1 MRVASTITTE
11 VAIACTLFFC
21 DSRDASI
28 EGECKLSIRGEERG
42 MAIRTIFVSIAFS
55 LVFCATA
62 DYARVCAAQ
71 TSTAVP
77 VVVELFTSEG
87 CSSCPP
93 ADAYLQKLQSMQPVP
108 GARLI
113 TLSEHVT
120 YWNHDGWKDPYSS
133 DQLTDRQQVYVS
145 RFGLPSAY
153 TPQFVVD
160 GTDELKLTD
169 AGQVRAVFEKALKD
183 QRIPVTITSTH
194 FDPGGFGILRGH
206 IDIDGTTAK
215 QPADIYVA
223 VTLHEANS
231 DVSAGENKGRKLTET
246 EVVLN
251 LEKIGKTT
259 PGRVFSRDFEVKL
272 RASEIPANLG
282 LVVVAQAGGTGKI
295 VGAASVE
302 QIGSSQSS
310 TVSENH
316 R

>member
-1 MRVASTITTE
+1 MAVKSVFAS
-11 VAIACTLFFC
+11 V
-21 DSRDASI
+21 
-28 EGECKLSIRGEERG
+28 
-42 MAIRTIFVSIAFS
+42 VFS
-55 LVFCATA
+55 LVCCATVA
-62 DYARVCAAQ
+62 YTHVCAAQ

-93 ADAYLQKLQSMQPVP
+93 SDAFLTRLQSTQPVP
-108 GARLI
+108 GAKLI

-160 GTDELKLTD
+160 GADELKLTD
-169 AGQVRAVFEKALKD
+169 PDQVRAVFEKAVKD
-183 QRIPVTITSTH
+183 QTIPVKISSIH
-194 FDPGGFGILRGH
+194 IDPVGFGILRGH
-206 IDIDGTTAK
+206 IDVDGTATK
-215 QPADIYVA
+215 QPADIFVA
-223 VTLHEANS
+223 VTLHQTNS

-259 PGRVFSRDFEVKL
+259 PGHAFAHDFEVKL
-272 RASEIPANLG
+272 KSNENPANLG
-282 LVVVAQAGGTGKI
+282 LVAVAQAGGTGKI
-295 VGAASVE
+295 VGAASVA
-302 QIGSSQSS
+302 QIGSSQPS
-310 TVSENH
+310 TLSDNH

>member
-1 MRVASTITTE
+1 MAARSIVAS
-11 VAIACTLFFC
+11 V
-21 DSRDASI
+21 
-28 EGECKLSIRGEERG
+28 
-42 MAIRTIFVSIAFS
+42 AFS
-55 LVFCATA
+55 LVCCATA
-62 DYARVCAAQ
+62 NYERVCAAQ

-93 ADAYLQKLQSMQPVP
+93 ADAFLQRLQSMQPVP
-108 GARLI
+108 GAKLI

-120 YWNHDGWKDPYSS
+120 YWNHDGWKDPHSS
-133 DQLTDRQQVYVS
+133 EQLTDRQQVYVS

-169 AGQVRAVFEKALKD
+169 EGQVRAVFEKAVKD
-183 QRIPVTITSTH
+183 QRIPVTITSAH
-194 FDPGGFGILRGH
+194 IDPAGFGILRGH

-215 QPADIYVA
+215 QSADIYVA
-223 VTLHEANS
+223 VTLHQANS

-259 PGRVFSRDFEVKL
+259 PGNPFSRDFEVKL
-272 RASEIPANLG
+272 KSKEDPANLG
-282 LVVVAQAGGTGKI
+282 VVVVAQAGGTGKI

-302 QIGSSQSS
+302 EVSSIQPGTTS
-310 TVSENH
+310 VNH

>member
-1 MRVASTITTE
+1 
-11 VAIACTLFFC
+11 
-21 DSRDASI
+21 
-28 EGECKLSIRGEERG
+28 
-42 MAIRTIFVSIAFS
+42 MAVRTIFASVAFS
-55 LVFCATA
+55 LVCWATVTCEH
-62 DYARVCAAQ
+62 VCAAQ

-93 ADAYLQKLQSMQPVP
+93 ADAFLQRLQTTQPVP
-108 GARLI
+108 GAKLI

-145 RFGLPSAY
+145 KFGLPSPY

-183 QRIPVTITSTH
+183 QTIPVKITSTH
-194 FDPGGFGILRGH
+194 IDPGGFGILRGH
-206 IDIDGTTAK
+206 IDVDGSATK

-223 VTLHEANS
+223 VTLHQANS

-272 RASEIPANLG
+272 KSSEAPANLG
-282 LVVVAQAGGTGKI
+282 VVVVAQAGGTGKI
-295 VGAASVE
+295 VGAASVDE
-302 QIGSSQSS
+302 IGSSQPS
-310 TVSENH
+310 TLSDNH

>member
-1 MRVASTITTE
+1 MAAKTVFAS
-11 VAIACTLFFC
+11 V
-21 DSRDASI
+21 
-28 EGECKLSIRGEERG
+28 
-42 MAIRTIFVSIAFS
+42 AFS
-55 LVFCATA
+55 LACCATVA
-62 DYARVCAAQ
+62 YKHVCAAQ

-93 ADAYLQKLQSMQPVP
+93 ADAFLQRLQSTQPVP
-108 GARLI
+108 GAKLI

-160 GTDELKLTD
+160 GADELKLTD
-169 AGQVRAVFEKALKD
+169 ADQVRAVFEKAVKD
-183 QRIPVTITSTH
+183 QTIPMKITSTH
-194 FDPGGFGILRGH
+194 IDPVGFGIVRGH
-206 IDIDGTTAK
+206 IDVDGTATK
-215 QPADIYVA
+215 QPADIFVA
-223 VTLHEANS
+223 VTLHQTNS

-251 LEKIGKTT
+251 LEKVAKTT
-259 PGRVFSRDFEVKL
+259 PGHVLSRDFEVKL
-272 RASEIPANLG
+272 KSNEDPANLG

-295 VGAASVE
+295 VGAASVA
-302 QIGSSQSS
+302 QIGSGPSS
-310 TVSENH
+310 TISDNH

>member
-1 MRVASTITTE
+1 
-11 VAIACTLFFC
+11 
-21 DSRDASI
+21 
-28 EGECKLSIRGEERG
+28 
-42 MAIRTIFVSIAFS
+42 MAARTIFSSVAFS
-55 LVFCATA
+55 LVCCATVN
-62 DYARVCAAQ
+62 YEHVCAAQ

-93 ADAYLQKLQSMQPVP
+93 ADAFLQRLQSTQPVP
-108 GARLI
+108 GVRLI

-169 AGQVRAVFEKALKD
+169 AGQVRAVFEKAVKD
-183 QRIPVTITSTH
+183 QRIPVKITSTH
-194 FDPGGFGILRGH
+194 IDSVGFGILRGH
-206 IDIDGTTAK
+206 IDIDGTATK

-223 VTLHEANS
+223 VTLHQANS

-251 LEKIGKTT
+251 LEKIAKTT

-272 RASEIPANLG
+272 RANENPANLG
-282 LVVVAQAGGTGKI
+282 LVVVAQTGGTGKI

-302 QIGSSQSS
+302 DISSIQPS
-310 TVSENH
+310 TTSDNH

>member
-1 MRVASTITTE
+1 
-11 VAIACTLFFC
+11 
-21 DSRDASI
+21 
-28 EGECKLSIRGEERG
+28 
-42 MAIRTIFVSIAFS
+42 MAIRTIFASAAILLAY
-55 LVFCATA
+55 CATVTCEH
-62 DYARVCAAQ
+62 VCAAQ
-71 TSTAVP
+71 ASTAVP

-93 ADAYLQKLQSMQPVP
+93 ADAFLQRLQSTQPVP

-153 TPQFVVD
+153 TPQFVV
-160 GTDELKLTD
+160 GGAEELKLTD
-169 AGQVRAVFEKALKD
+169 ADQVRAVFEKALKD
-183 QRIPVTITSTH
+183 QTIPVKITSTH
-194 FDPGGFGILRGH
+194 IDPAGFGILRGH
-206 IDIDGTTAK
+206 IDVDGSATK
-215 QPADIYVA
+215 QAADIFVV
-223 VTLHEANS
+223 VTLHQTNS

-251 LEKIGKTT
+251 LEKIAKTT
-259 PGRVFSRDFEVKL
+259 PGHAFSRDFEVKL
-272 RASEIPANLG
+272 KSREDPANLG

-302 QIGSSQSS
+302 DINSVQPS
-310 TVSENH
+310 TVSDN
-316 R
+316 RR

>member
-1 MRVASTITTE
+1 
-11 VAIACTLFFC
+11 
-21 DSRDASI
+21 
-28 EGECKLSIRGEERG
+28 
-42 MAIRTIFVSIAFS
+42 MAIRTIFASAAIS
-55 LVFCATA
+55 LAYCATVTCEH
-62 DYARVCAAQ
+62 VCAAQ
-71 TSTAVP
+71 ASTAVP

-93 ADAYLQKLQSMQPVP
+93 ADAFLQRLQSTQPVP

-160 GTDELKLTD
+160 GAEELKLTD
-169 AGQVRAVFEKALKD
+169 ADQVRAVFEKALKD
-183 QRIPVTITSTH
+183 QTIPVKITSTH
-194 FDPGGFGILRGH
+194 IDPAGFGILRGH
-206 IDIDGTTAK
+206 IDVDGSATK
-215 QPADIYVA
+215 QAADIFVV
-223 VTLHEANS
+223 VTLHQTNS

-251 LEKIGKTT
+251 LEKIAKTT
-259 PGRVFSRDFEVKL
+259 PGHAFSRDFEVKL
-272 RASEIPANLG
+272 KSREDPANLG

-302 QIGSSQSS
+302 DINSVQPS
-310 TVSENH
+310 TVSDN
-316 R
+316 RR

>member
-1 MRVASTITTE
+1 MGVRSIFAS
-11 VAIACTLFFC
+11 V
-21 DSRDASI
+21 
-28 EGECKLSIRGEERG
+28 
-42 MAIRTIFVSIAFS
+42 AFS
-55 LVFCATA
+55 LVCCATA
-62 DYARVCAAQ
+62 NREHVFAAQ
-71 TSTAVP
+71 ASTAVP

-93 ADAYLQKLQSMQPVP
+93 ADAFLQRLQSMQPIP

-133 DQLTDRQQVYVS
+133 DQLTDRQEVYVS

-169 AGQVRAVFEKALKD
+169 EGQVRAVFEKAVKD
-183 QRIPVTITSTH
+183 QRIPVTITSTRI
-194 FDPGGFGILRGH
+194 DPVGFGILHGH
-206 IDIDGTTAK
+206 FDIDGSTTK

-223 VTLHEANS
+223 VTLHQANS

-251 LEKIGKTT
+251 LEKIGKAT
-259 PGRVFSRDFEVKL
+259 PGNVFSRDFEVKL
-272 RASEIPANLG
+272 KSKENTANLG

-302 QIGSSQSS
+302 DIGSMQPS
-310 TVSENH
+310 TTSDNH